1 MFALQRNQVALCCFL
16 GHCSGTPLWVNEDF
30 PVTSLVEGLL
40 GTEVHRGRGKWLE
53 NQLQA
58 AGDPQAVLPAIPRCR
73 AGACAGFAGEGV
85 VIGTDVECI
94 WEMSLDVFSDSHV
107 FPQ

>member
-1 MFALQRNQVALCCFL
+1 MFALQRNQAALYCFL

-40 GTEVHRGRGKWLE
+40 LNDEHRGRWKCLE

-58 AGDPQAVLPAIPRCR
+58 AGDPQAVLPPSTKPWQEQGVHTLTSAQMPAEAAA
-73 AGACAGFAGEGV
+73 AGTPAGLTPVCYLPG
-85 VIGTDVECI
+85 
-94 WEMSLDVFSDSHV
+94 W
-107 FPQ
+107 